1 MTIRPQT
8 SEGTRR
14 PTLPDEIAT
23 ISTVVEAISNVSTEA
38 AVDKPVPEAFDH
50 QHPPHPS
57 TESVNN
63 QHLTVT
69 RSLSPR
75 LPSARPSPTAPAT
88 GNKTHLALITED
100 LDRQIALLGETVEV
114 FRRERDK
121 LRRVVEGEKGKKK
134 KEGEGEEEVSG
145 LRGSMCGLRVLGRGW
160 AFENGFRSGIRGPV
174 DVSFT
179 WLGPVRRGVVCGVH
193 LSMFDGWSRGLRDS
207 VRCVYVDGCVLFGSM
222 RGLCVLL
229 SRFSFYM
236 VL

>member
-1 MTIRPQT
+1 LLADGSPGRPASRGELGIRPGDVTICPTSPGQMTIRPTSPGDITIRPQT

-14 PTLPDEIAT
+14 PTLPDEITT

-38 AVDKPVPEAFDH
+38 AVDNPVVEAFDH
-50 QHPPHPS
+50 QHPMMAEGRNYQRPHPS

-114 FRRERDK
+114 FRRERDE
-121 LRRVVEGEKGKKK
+121 LRRVVEGEKRKK
-134 KEGEGEEEVSG
+134 KEKEEGGEEEEQEVSG
-145 LRGSMCGLRVLGRGW
+145 LHGSMCVLG
-160 AFENGFRSGIRGPV
+160 
-174 DVSFT
+174 
-179 WLGPVRRGVVCGVH
+179 WLDGVLKWVQE
-193 LSMFDGWSRGLRDS
+193 
-207 VRCVYVDGCVLFGSM
+207 
-222 RGLCVLL
+222 
-229 SRFSFYM
+229 
-236 VL
+236 